1 MAPFTATLKV
11 SNKTPSL
18 KWVTPARSLEQAE
31 KLERKAGYEIYCDD
45 PEISNV
51 ELAFEIC
58 TEAGLLLLQ
67 YSVFATRRQNPKFLK
82 SFGTHFVPRL
92 TSASIDPRLI
102 EAE

>member
-1 MAPFTATLKV
+1 VAPFTATLKV
-11 SNKTPSL
+11 SNRTPSL

-31 KLERKAGYEIYCDD
+31 KLEREAGYEIYCDD

-67 YSVFATRRQNPKFLK
+67 YSVFATRRQNPKFLT